1 LCPDHWDG
9 TDYHQLEQDDPQ
21 HMKALTVAAVEC
33 GKGAAAPLVVLAV
46 AVLGL
51 ELDQGQG

>member
-1 LCPDHWDG
+1 
-9 TDYHQLEQDDPQ
+9 
-21 HMKALTVAAVEC
+21 M
-33 GKGAAAPLVVLAV
+33 GAAAPLVVLAA

>member
-1 LCPDHWDG
+1 
-9 TDYHQLEQDDPQ
+9 
-21 HMKALTVAAVEC
+21 MKALTVAAVER
-33 GKGAAAPLVVLAV
+33 GMGAAAPLVVLAA